1 MAVAAEEQIQIVT
14 ATLST
19 RSEFE
24 FQILGLSAKQPAIA
38 DPCPARADIAG
49 RSIVVS
55 IPNRCIIEANSI
67 QRAVSARPIKHDP
80 INGDSAGSGIGYR
93 P

>member
-1 MAVAAEEQIQIVT
+1 MAARVRIQVQAVAGSLGI
-14 ATLST
+14 
-19 RSEFE
+19 RREFE
-24 FQILGLSAKQPAIA
+24 FQILGFSAKQPAIA
-38 DPCPARADIAG
+38 DSCPTRVDVAG

-55 IPNRCIIEANSI
+55 IPNRCVLEANSI

-80 INGDSAGSGIGYR
+80 IDGDRAGSGISYR